1 MIKRISSLALKGIAL
16 AMAVAVVVLH
26 TLGALT
32 SESTIAMLAF
42 GLAALA
48 LESLQKDDP
57 SSIKK

>member
-26 TLGALT
+26 ILGSLT
-32 SESTIAMLAF
+32 SQSAIAMLAF

-48 LESLQKDDP
+48 LESIQKDEP